1 MAETRTKTKFNS
13 YYQKP
18 ELKTNPEW
26 YKKTISGDRL
36 GYDEHGQVVVK
47 QLPEIELQKQIDS
60 YYDEYCMTE
69 QIRKA
74 QMAIEAGESF
84 EGKNYGDVSE
94 IPAERID
101 QLQAYKANSAKLAN
115 LETELGSETSQAAL
129 KAKNEKEIE
138 ELVDKLLKEKIEKA
152 AQKADESTEDK

>member
-1 MAETRTKTKFNS
+1 MAETKTKFNS
-13 YYQKP
+13 LFQQPK
-18 ELKTNPEW
+18 LNDNPAW

-36 GYDEHGQVVVK
+36 GYNEHGQVVVK
-47 QLPEIELQKQIDS
+47 QLPEIQLQKEIDS

-74 QMAIEAGESF
+74 QIAIEAGESF
-84 EGKNYGDVSE
+84 EGKNYGDVSD

-101 QLQAYKANSAKLAN
+101 QLNAYKANSANLAK
-115 LETELGSETSQAAL
+115 LETELGTEASQAAL

-138 ELVDKLLKEKIEKA
+138 DLVEKLVKEKIEKA
-152 AQKADESTEDK
+152 AQNAAESKEE